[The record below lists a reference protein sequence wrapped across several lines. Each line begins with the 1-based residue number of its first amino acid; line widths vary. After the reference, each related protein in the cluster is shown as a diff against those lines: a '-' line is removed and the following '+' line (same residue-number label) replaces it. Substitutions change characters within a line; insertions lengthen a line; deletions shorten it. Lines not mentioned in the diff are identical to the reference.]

1 MTLGLQKF
9 QKFNFFSLVF
19 FQIGI
24 DTTDGGRFSSFYKVT
39 KCPFICVLD
48 PRTGG
53 NQQTIPIKDNLNGKE
68 LIVELYEFIRLNG
81 KYPDSGEPTDHNGHY
96 RVDIPATIMPPDFY
110 RLSDLSRPSSSKTTH
125 ENGKSATMDLTEDQ
139 QMELAI
145 EYSLA
150 ITISDSDE
158 SAEEKEVEEDD
169 EVEAV
174 DVIST
179 PAEREPTEADNVENY
194 KKYLGAETD
203 SHTQLHCRFPADKK
217 TTLKWPASSKLKALK
232 LYLNANHRE
241 ITEAPHKILMTYPRR
256 DLCLEDDD
264 ASLEKLGL
272 HPSATLF
279 IQPDD

>member
-1 MTLGLQKF
+1 M
-9 QKFNFFSLVF
+9 
-19 FQIGI
+19 
-24 DTTDGGRFSSFYKVT
+24 
-39 KCPFICVLD
+39 
-48 PRTGG
+48 
-53 NQQTIPIKDNLNGKE
+53 NGKE
-68 LIVELYEFIRLNG
+68 LIVELYEFIRING

-96 RVDIPATIMPPDFY
+96 KVDIPATIMPPDFF
-110 RLSDLSRPSSSKTTH
+110 RLSEISRPSSSKDLNTH

-158 SAEEKEVEEDD
+158 SDD
-169 EVEAV
+169 DRGSVI
-174 DVIST
+174 DVIDTQIDVIEASS
-179 PAEREPTEADNVENY
+179 AESYLN
-194 KKYLGAETD
+194 YLGDETECV
-203 SHTQLHCRFPADKK
+203 TQLHCRFPDDKK
-217 TTLKWPASSKLKALK
+217 ITLKWPASSKLKALK
-232 LYLNANHRE
+232 LYLNENHRE

-264 ASLEKLGL
+264 SSLEKLGL